1 MSETADSVREKI
13 RAYIVREYFSGN
25 APDLVDETRLI
36 TDGHIDSVAVMVLV
50 DFLEK
55 SFGVEFEPYEVDA
68 DNLDTIELM
77 TSFVVDKMS
86 RESR

>member
-1 MSETADSVREKI
+1 MTEMAESVSGKI
-13 RAYIVREYFSGN
+13 RSYIAEEYFPGDASN
-25 APDLVDETRLI
+25 LTDDTRLI

-68 DNLDTIELM
+68 DNLDSITLM
-77 TSFVVDKMS
+77 SDFVLGKLN
-86 RESR
+86 